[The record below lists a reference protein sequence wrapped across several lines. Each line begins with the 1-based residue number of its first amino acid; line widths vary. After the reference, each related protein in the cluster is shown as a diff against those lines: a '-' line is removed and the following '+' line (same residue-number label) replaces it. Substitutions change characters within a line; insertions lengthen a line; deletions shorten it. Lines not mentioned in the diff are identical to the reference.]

1 MIDCFLTVAIPPI
14 MKEGEEEFEDLEEAD
29 LEDLG
34 PRIAELFLTMKN
46 KIKNKFKK
54 KLMKRR

>member
-1 MIDCFLTVAIPPI
+1 

-34 PRIAELFLTMKN
+34 PRIAELFLTIKN
-46 KIKNKFKK
+46 KNKNKFKK